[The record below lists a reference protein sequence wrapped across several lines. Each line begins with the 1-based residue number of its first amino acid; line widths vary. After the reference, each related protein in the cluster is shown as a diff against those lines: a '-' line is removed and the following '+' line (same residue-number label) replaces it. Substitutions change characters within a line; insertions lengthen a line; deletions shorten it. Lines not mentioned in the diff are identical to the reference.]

1 MQVGKKKKI
10 NIDRMFFVRY
20 ECIKDVLKVLSI
32 HWKLDK
38 SQGKIT
44 TFFLAGKSS

>member
-20 ECIKDVLKVLSI
+20 ECIKDVPEMLSI
-32 HWKLDK
+32 HWKQNK

-44 TFFLAGKSS
+44 TLFLAGKSS